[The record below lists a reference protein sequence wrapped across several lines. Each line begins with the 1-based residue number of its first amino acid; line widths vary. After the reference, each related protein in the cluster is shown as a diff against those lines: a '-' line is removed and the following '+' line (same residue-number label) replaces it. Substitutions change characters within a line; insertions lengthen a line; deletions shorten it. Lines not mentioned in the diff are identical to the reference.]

1 MVSHP
6 PAGRLDATRITCR
19 GGRVGLRA
27 RARTMRRMGAALGC
41 ASLFLLGVFLGGSVL
56 PRGDTSP
63 VVGATTGAV
72 ASPASGRLAPR
83 TLVTESLPVGDRVA
97 LLAEVEVEDA
107 GAYVDGLASV
117 KVGGRWGYMD
127 RMGQLIIPPQF
138 EEAGW
143 FSGGAAAVKRDGRWG
158 YIDRTGRLF
167 VEPQFDQAS
176 SFSRGLAPVKVGDLW
191 GYVDRTGR
199 MVIAPQFEIA
209 YPFWDTITAARLGG
223 RWVVIDV
230 TGRVVFDPATSG
242 RLGA

>member
-1 MVSHP
+1 MVFHL
-6 PAGRLDATRITCR
+6 PAGRLDATRLTR
-19 GGRVGLRA
+19 RAGRPGLRA
-27 RARTMRRMGAALGC
+27 RARMLRRIGPALGC
-41 ASLFLLGVFLGGSVL
+41 AGLFLLGVVVGSRVL
-56 PRGDTSP
+56 PWADASL
-63 VVGATTGAV
+63 VMGAPTEAV
-72 ASPASGRLAPR
+72 ASPPTGHLAPR
-83 TLVTESLPVGDRVA
+83 TVITESLPVGDRVA

-107 GAYVDGLASV
+107 GAYIDGLASV

-127 RMGQLIIPPQF
+127 RLGQLIIPPQF

-199 MVIAPQFEIA
+199 MAIAPQFEMA

-242 RLGA
+242 RPGA